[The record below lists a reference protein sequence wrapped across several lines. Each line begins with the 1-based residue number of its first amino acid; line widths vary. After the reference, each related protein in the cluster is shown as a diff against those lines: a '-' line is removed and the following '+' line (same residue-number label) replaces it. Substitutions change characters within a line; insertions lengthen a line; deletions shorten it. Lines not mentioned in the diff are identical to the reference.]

1 MGMIRAIVG
10 VSIFFLMIGSAY
22 SDSGEHVAH
31 VGTADFSNVGEYDPV
46 AGTGTFRLTSRVVS
60 STLGPYTCSE
70 EGTFRA
76 LGPADPPAADTEG
89 VCDESTFINSA
100 KSDFVAT
107 CHFTDSGLTFTY
119 ELMATGVSCVPQS
132 CFAQDPISGY
142 YLSQSEC
149 MFTSFGM
156 ETAMEKDGLSEGTA
170 EGVSQGTL
178 EQMWDADR
186 GLIVTRISGTATF
199 EGTYT
204 LNISEDELLAS
215 VPSGMLGGDSYCTAA
230 VPCRAGEG
238 DCDAD
243 NECQSG
249 LACVDNVGEKYGF
262 AAPVDVCQPV
272 QLALGHD
279 DYCTM
284 EGEGPCGVGEG
295 DCDSDKECESGL
307 VCVEDVG
314 ADYGYRT
321 IVAVCEA
328 P

>member
-1 MGMIRAIVG
+1 MGFIRAIVG
-10 VSIFFLMIGSAY
+10 VSIFFLMIGSAWAQD
-22 SDSGEHVAH
+22 SDLVAH
-31 VGTADFSNVGEYDPV
+31 VGTADFSQVNEFDPV
-46 AGTGTFRLTSRVVS
+46 AGTGTFRITSRVVS

-70 EGTFRA
+70 QGTFRA

-89 VCDESTFINSA
+89 VCDESTFIRSSKA
-100 KSDFVAT
+100 DTVAT
-107 CHFTDSGLTFTY
+107 CHFTNLGLTFMY
-119 ELMATGVSCVPQS
+119 EGMVTGVGCVPQS
-132 CFAQDPISGY
+132 CFALDPISGY

-149 MFTSFGM
+149 TFTGFGM
-156 ETAMEKDGLSEGTA
+156 GTFMEKDGVSEGTA
-170 EGVSQGTL
+170 ENVSQGTL
-178 EQMWDADR
+178 VHMWDADR
-186 GLIVTRISGTATF
+186 GLIVERVSGTVTF

-204 LNISEDELLAS
+204 YNIPEEELLAS
-215 VPSGMLGGDSYCTAA
+215 IPSGMPGGDSYCTAA

-243 NECQSG
+243 NECKSG
-249 LACVDNVGEKYGF
+249 LACVDNVGAKYGF

-272 QLALGHD
+272 SLALGHD
-279 DYCTM
+279 DYCT
-284 EGEGPCGVGEG
+284 EEEPCGVGEG